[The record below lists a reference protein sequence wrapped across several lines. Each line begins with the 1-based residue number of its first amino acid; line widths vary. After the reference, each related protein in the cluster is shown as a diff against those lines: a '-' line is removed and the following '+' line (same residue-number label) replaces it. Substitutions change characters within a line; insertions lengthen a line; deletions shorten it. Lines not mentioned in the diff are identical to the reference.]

1 MHKFPRLNAQI
12 RFWKLPLIN
21 ASPLSFRRFPF
32 SCLPLATLYWRTCSS
47 LPDRS
52 ERAHGKGNPSV
63 LLSVES
69 KFHHFGW
76 NSSRTEVVLQCVHSP
91 AWPRER
97 AVDREDIGFTHG
109 SAINW
114 FRDAGQSSAWAYSH
128 KQDSTWAILCMRALC
143 VLHKPP
149 VLHSDL
155 GFVFTGQTCRR
166 KSLFFVIRTFQVHRV
181 LWCYLYIAFSL
192 KNLHLIVSFY
202 WSWYENVSA
211 RNLTRSLSMFWFQS
225 LKKHNSHLFFFSQPF
240 LFIYL
245 TFGTALS
252 CSNFHQRC
260 KELQTMMQDMVPA
273 LRACCLI

>member
-1 MHKFPRLNAQI
+1 MPRLGSGSYHSSMHHHYPSED
-12 RFWKLPLIN
+12 FLSVVCHLPRCTEEPVLQYLTEVNEHMEKVI
-21 ASPLSFRRFPF
+21 PLCCF
-32 SCLPLATLYWRTCSS
+32 LL
-47 LPDRS
+47 
-52 ERAHGKGNPSV
+52 NPSFIILV
-63 LLSVES
+63 GTPRGLRLYCSVCTALHGLE
-69 KFHHFGW
+69 KGQWTVKTF
-76 NSSRTEVVLQCVHSP
+76 
-91 AWPRER
+91 
-97 AVDREDIGFTHG
+97 GFTHG

-181 LWCYLYIAFSL
+181 LWCYLYTAFSL